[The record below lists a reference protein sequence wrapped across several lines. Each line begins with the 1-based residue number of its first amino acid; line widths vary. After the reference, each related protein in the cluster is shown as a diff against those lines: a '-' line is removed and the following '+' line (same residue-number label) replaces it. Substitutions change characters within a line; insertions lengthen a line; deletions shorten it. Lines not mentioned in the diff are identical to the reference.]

1 MFFTDFRQGVKL
13 ALIKKTCGG
22 WRDSVHL
29 ARRRIEGSSAVRLK
43 RATYA
48 LQTLTEF
55 HRSRKLV
62 TATRASALALR
73 FHGSDCPSEAIK
85 ASQRA
90 WISSSIC
97 SCMPGTALT
106 SLPFEKTARLLAGF
120 SCSNRKPRRP
130 RLFEQALQFRFLD
143 WDVDAHKLGLSSEK
157 PGCRSGEAGAHRPP
171 RLSGRRTA

>member
-1 MFFTDFRQGVKL
+1 MFFTDFRQGAKL
-13 ALIKKTCGG
+13 TVSQKDV
-22 WRDSVHL
+22 RRL
-29 ARRRIEGSSAVRLK
+29 ARFCALGSTANRRVQRCAVKTRNL
-43 RATYA
+43 RSPN
-48 LQTLTEF
+48 
-55 HRSRKLV
+55 SRKLV